1 MAGRDLDQLK
11 SDEKG
16 STEIFLTVFGSL
28 EYITGVTDVAKAN
41 SSTGGIPVMNYLC
54 VCKRLQDVQKELL
67 ADRVSLQAERSSV
80 VTRKREVKKLHRVQV
95 EWRTSIE
102 KEMLRVET
110 ERKMSEVAPKDWCMI
125 ERRRECPS
133 GTKSA

>member
-11 SDEKG
+11 SDEKA
-16 STEIFLTVFGSL
+16 STEIFLAVFGSL
-28 EYITGVTDVAKAN
+28 EYITRVSDVAKAI
-41 SSTGGIPVMNYLC
+41 SSTGGIPLMKYLC

-80 VTRKREVKKLHRVQV
+80 VTRKREVKKLNRVQV

-102 KEMLRVET
+102 EEMLRVET

-125 ERRRECPS
+125 
-133 GTKSA
+133 

>member
-1 MAGRDLDQLK
+1 M
-11 SDEKG
+11 
-16 STEIFLTVFGSL
+16 
-28 EYITGVTDVAKAN
+28 
-41 SSTGGIPVMNYLC
+41 
-54 VCKRLQDVQKELL
+54 QKELL

-80 VTRKREVKKLHRVQV
+80 VTRKREVKKLNRVQV
-95 EWRTSIE
+95 EWRTSFE
-102 KEMLRVET
+102 EEMLRVET